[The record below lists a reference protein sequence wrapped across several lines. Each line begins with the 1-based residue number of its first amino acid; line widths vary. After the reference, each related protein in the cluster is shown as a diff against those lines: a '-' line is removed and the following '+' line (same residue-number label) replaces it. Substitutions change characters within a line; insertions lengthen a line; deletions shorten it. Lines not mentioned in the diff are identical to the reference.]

1 MNPAVTTPTQAP
13 PAPPIA
19 AGAGRL
25 VALLAEFATPDEL
38 KAAARRVRDAGFTRW
53 DTHSPFPVHGI
64 DDAMGI
70 RLTRLP
76 WIVFA
81 FGALGTTTALLL
93 TWWTNSTSG
102 QLSEFIRQS
111 VPNFLQGYNFLV
123 SGKPYWS
130 LPAYIPVIFEL
141 TVLFAAISAVIG
153 MLVLNDLPRF
163 SQPLLE
169 SPRFRRVTT
178 DRFFVVIDAA
188 DPLFDP
194 QQTRQFLAS
203 LGAAAVERVEAR
215 PEPPVD
221 RGRIARWTALIVCAL
236 LIPPA
241 LIAWARVAKKSQT
254 RIHIVQDMD
263 AQEKFRPQR
272 ESRVFA
278 DGRIMRPVVPGT
290 VARGELRDDEHFY
303 TGLVAGQYATSFP
316 THRPE
321 VQITEAFVRRGQRQ
335 FNIYCAPCHGLD
347 GAGNGRVNQR
357 ALELAEPGWVQAAS
371 LYDEERLGRPV
382 GHLFNTIT
390 HGIRTMPPYGDKLS
404 EADRWAVVAY
414 VRALQRSQ
422 TATIEDVLPE
432 KRGELEA
439 R

>member
-1 MNPAVTTPTQAP
+1 MNPAAASPAHAP
-13 PAPPIA
+13 PVPRPAPGA
-19 AGAGRL
+19 AKL
-25 VALLAEFATPDEL
+25 VGLLAEFTAPDEL

-64 DDAMGI
+64 DEAMGI

-76 WIVFA
+76 WIVFP
-81 FGALGTTTALLL
+81 FGALGTLTALLL
-93 TWWTNSTSG
+93 VWWTNSSSSAT
-102 QLSEFIRQS
+102 SEFIRQN
-111 VPNFLQGYNFLV
+111 VPNFLQGYSFLV
-123 SGKPYWS
+123 SGKPYFS
-130 LPAYIPVIFEL
+130 LPAYVPVIFEL
-141 TVLFAAISAVIG
+141 TVLFAAIAAVIG

-169 SPRFRRVTT
+169 SPRFRRATT
-178 DRFFVVIDAA
+178 DRFFVVIEAA

-194 QQTRQFLAS
+194 QETGRFLAS
-203 LGAAAVERVEAR
+203 LGATAVERIEQR
-215 PEPPVD
+215 PEPPGD
-221 RGRIARWTALIVCAL
+221 RARIVRWTVLIVCAL

-241 LIAWARVAKKSQT
+241 LIAWGRVAYKSQG

-263 AQEKFRPQR
+263 LQEKFGPQR

-278 DGRIMRPVVPGT
+278 DGRIMRLVPPGT
-290 VARGELRDDEHFY
+290 VARGDLHEDEHY
-303 TGLVAGQYATSFP
+303 YRGLTGDQYATTFP

-321 VQITEAFVRRGQRQ
+321 VQLTEAYVRRGQRQ

-347 GAGNGRVNQR
+347 GAGHGPVNER
-357 ALELAEPGWVQAAS
+357 ALALAEPGWVQASS

-390 HGIRTMPPYGDKLS
+390 HGIRTMPSYGDKLS

-414 VRALQRSQ
+414 LRALQRSQ
-422 TATIEDVLPE
+422 TATLADVPAE
-432 KRGELEA
+432 RRRELEE

>member
-1 MNPAVTTPTQAP
+1 
-13 PAPPIA
+13 
-19 AGAGRL
+19 
-25 VALLAEFATPDEL
+25 LLAEFATPDEL

-64 DDAMGI
+64 DEAMGI

-76 WIVFA
+76 WIVFV
-81 FGALGTTTALLL
+81 FGALGTLTALLL
-93 TWWTNSTSG
+93 VWWTNSISSQT
-102 QLSEFIRQS
+102 SEFIRQN
-111 VPNFLQGYNFLV
+111 VPNFVQGYSFLV
-123 SGKPYWS
+123 SGKPYFS

-141 TVLFAAISAVIG
+141 TVLFAAIAAVIG

-169 SPRFRRVTT
+169 LPRFRRATT
-178 DRFFVVIDAA
+178 DRFFVVIEAA

-194 QQTRQFLAS
+194 QETHRFLTA
-203 LGAAAVERVEAR
+203 LGAAAVERIEQR
-215 PEPPVD
+215 PAPPLD
-221 RGRIARWTALIVCAL
+221 RARIARWTALIVCVL

-241 LIAWARVAKKSQT
+241 LIAWGRVARKSQT
-254 RIHIVQDMD
+254 RIHIIQDMD
-263 AQEKFRPQR
+263 FQEKFKSQR

-278 DGRIMRPVVPGT
+278 DGRIMRPVQPGT
-290 VARGELRDDEHFY
+290 VARGELHEDEHFY
-303 TGLVAGQYATSFP
+303 RGLVDGQYATGFP

-321 VQITEAFVRRGQRQ
+321 VQLTEAFVRHGQRQ
-335 FNIYCAPCHGLD
+335 YNIYCAPCHGLD
-347 GAGNGRVNQR
+347 GSGNGRVNQR

-382 GHLFNTIT
+382 GHLYNTIT
-390 HGIRTMPPYGDKLS
+390 NGIRTMPSYGDKLS

-422 TATIEDVLPE
+422 TAAFADVPAE
-432 KRGELEA
+432 RRSELEE